1 MHKSGEIIHRGDLL
15 DPTSGRLSQLFKRVM
30 RLTGVSKSSPLQVTS
45 EDQFILTS
53 LLQERAAEVASFL
66 SESYWS
72 SFCVITLGK
81 FQRICKGSNEA
92 SVILGYLSG
101 CGKARYF
108 SISKKDFIEG
118 IKVSLGQGTVPS
130 ISSLDCDVLHLIWTT
145 EKLQQ
150 QLDVI
155 DHRCEMSRK
164 SALASLRTRNKDV
177 ALRHAKELKLSYES
191 REKCTALLNRVEEVL
206 NIIAHA
212 ESTKKVAE
220 AIQIGAHAIKENV
233 VSVEDVQLCLEELD
247 NSVASQKLVEEAFES
262 NPLQSTGIEDGDVEE
277 EFKKLELELGD
288 EISQNLRS
296 GPSVYLPTEV
306 EGAKA
311 AESLSNALSDLKLTG
326 GSEWQVES
334 QESAESVSIKLP
346 IQQPEPA

>member
-1 MHKSGEIIHRGDLL
+1 MHKSGEIIQRRDLL

-30 RLTGVSKSSPLQVTS
+30 QLTGVSRSSPQQVIS
-45 EDQFILTS
+45 EDQFILTL
-53 LLQERAAEVASFL
+53 LLQERAAEVVTFL
-66 SESYWS
+66 SESRWT
-72 SFCVITLGK
+72 SFCVITMGK
-81 FQRICKGSNEA
+81 FQRICKGPDEA
-92 SVILGYLSG
+92 SAILGYLSG

-155 DHRCEMSRK
+155 DQRCEMSRK

-177 ALRHAKELKLSYES
+177 ALRYAKQLKLAHES
-191 REKCTALLNRVEEVL
+191 REKCASLLNRVEEVL
-206 NIIAHA
+206 NIISHA

-220 AIQIGAHAIKENV
+220 AIQIGARAIKENV
-233 VSVEDVQLCLEELD
+233 ISVEDVQLCLEELD

-262 NPLQSTGIEDGDVEE
+262 NPLQHTGIEDDDVEE

-288 EISQNLRS
+288 ESSQNLRP
-296 GPSVYLPTEV
+296 GPFVYLPTEV

-311 AESLSNALSDLKLTG
+311 AESLSNALSDLKLRG
-326 GSEWQVES
+326 GAVGREES

-346 IQQPEPA
+346 IQQPEAA